1 MGISGKHDNGLYFV
15 TTYLVVQYFV
25 CTFLAE
31 LDEPM
36 TADNNKLFPFGIVP
50 MFTLSNPRFGDI
62 YAYLA
67 TVQGMYKFCK

>member
-1 MGISGKHDNGLYFV
+1 MGISGKRDNGLYFV
-15 TTYLVVQYFV
+15 TTYLGDQHFV

-50 MFTLSNPRFGDI
+50 MFTLSNTRFGDI
-62 YAYLA
+62 YTYLT
-67 TVQGMYKFCK
+67 TVLSMYKFCK